1 MYAYLNG
8 MVTQLEPHVAVIE
21 CGGVG
26 YLCHITTMTQSRLQL
41 GERTKLY
48 VFLYVREDAMELYGF
63 HSMEE
68 KNCFLLL
75 TGISGVG
82 MKAGLAILST
92 LSPEKF
98 ALAVLSGDEK
108 ALTNA
113 PGIGKKLAQ
122 RIILE
127 LKDQLKK
134 QYASG
139 KQEFGSLP
147 EAVVTEASDAVG
159 EAVLA
164 LQVLGYTAAEATAAL
179 RGENLEGKTVE
190 ECIRYA
196 LKNLA
201 KGSYT

>member
-1 MYAYLNG
+1 M
-8 MVTQLEPHVAVIE
+8 EPNLAVVD

-26 YLCHITTMTQSRLQL
+26 YECHVTTMTLASLKLAEKARLY
-41 GERTKLY
+41 TY
-48 VFLYVREDAMELYGF
+48 LYVREDAMELYGF
-63 HSMEE
+63 HSIDE

-98 ALAVLSGDEK
+98 ALAVLSDDEK
-108 ALTNA
+108 ALTHA

-127 LKDQLKK
+127 LKDKLKK
-134 QYASG
+134 QYSTG
-139 KQEFGSLP
+139 SKQ
-147 EAVVTEASDAVG
+147 SDPAFMTMTDIAGVDATG
-159 EAVLA
+159 EALMA
-164 LQVLGYTAAEATAAL
+164 LQVLGYTSGEASAAL
-179 RGENLEGKTVE
+179 KGVDTADKSVE
-190 ECIRYA
+190 DLIRIA

-201 KGSYT
+201 KG